1 MFVSSIVLFLWVIFS
16 MIREGSVTHSSI
28 TTYYRI
34 FDTVHRYLGGG
45 NCLGDEVEKREGIIM
60 EKSFTAVSKAM
71 FGTDVRQQISDTN
84 ANSDS
89 YEEGADPDFQSLDA
103 VEEELQNQINAA
115 NIKGCDNQNEM
126 QEDDLVRKFRV
137 LLETDYEKVALTE
150 VDNKEASNEILD
162 NRKDGTNE
170 SDLQQYNCYN
180 FWYVS
185 PELPLDDTS
194 SVDADQDTSQDNSN
208 STAVSNNS
216 TFYMFYL

>member
-1 MFVSSIVLFLWVIFS
+1 

-60 EKSFTAVSKAM
+60 EKSFTAVSRAM
-71 FGTDVRQQISDTN
+71 FGTDVRQQTSDTN
-84 ANSDS
+84 ANSDR
-89 YEEGADPDFQSLDA
+89 YEEGADPDFQGLDA
-103 VEEELQNQINAA
+103 AEEELQNQINAT
-115 NIKGCDNQNEM
+115 NNKGCDNQSEM

-162 NRKDGTNE
+162 NREDGTNE
-170 SDLQQYNCYN
+170 SDLQQYNSYN

-185 PELPLDDTS
+185 PELPLDAS
-194 SVDADQDTSQDNSN
+194 SVGADQDSTSQDNSN
-208 STAVSNNS
+208 STVVSHNS